1 MTFRIK
7 TLLAAGASLGLLASP
22 AFAGDALVSA
32 GKLSVNSNIGGA
44 SNMTLTVSGPDGY
57 SAKQTSS
64 FGAPSVSLSD
74 YSGMADGQYNW
85 QLTGA
90 TKVQVRNPQA
100 GFNNGR
106 DSVDPEFVSKSF
118 TETGSFRVVGGVVQM
133 PGSIVEDDTDGG
145 AN

>member
-7 TLLAAGASLGLLASP
+7 TLLVAGASLCLLASP

-44 SNMTLTVSGPDGY
+44 SNMTLSVSGPDGF

-74 YSGMADGQYNW
+74 YAGMADGQYTW

-90 TKVQVRNPQA
+90 TKQRVRNPKA
-100 GFNNGR
+100 GFDNGR
-106 DSVDPEFVSKSF
+106 SELGPEFISKSF

-133 PGSIVEDDTDGG
+133 PGSIVEDDSDGG

>member
-7 TLLAAGASLGLLASP
+7 TLLVAGASLGLLASP

-44 SNMTLTVSGPDGY
+44 SNMTLSVSGPDGF

-74 YSGMADGQYNW
+74 YSGMPDGQYTW

-90 TKVQVRNPQA
+90 TKQRVRNPKA
-100 GFNNGR
+100 GFDNGR
-106 DSVDPEFVSKSF
+106 SELGPEFVSKSF
-118 TETGSFRVVGGVVQM
+118 TETGSFRVVNGVVQL
-133 PGSIVEDDTDGG
+133 PGSIVEDDSDGG